1 MQIKFLKQKKE
12 DRYIEHFAH
21 AYLGSELQNLTIDS
35 PDSDSK
41 FTAPDYLLQEASLLV
56 EIKEI
61 HDYSGN
67 RELGSLHKSTRWL
80 REELALRDTSWAKG
94 YFMVETPWDLKIR
107 REDKNEV
114 VDKILQTIREGKTN
128 ILIEKFGQ
136 FKIRKL
142 DALENRITFSAFGG
156 VKSIDPVSTI
166 YENINQKI
174 VQANKQL
181 GSHKEK
187 VGKKILILV
196 NQYVFADPKNV
207 VEALSRSV
215 SSLAGYKNID
225 EIWLIFQT
233 SDGSFLPPELLFTK
247 EFLSQLEE
255 SKLEPSTI
263 NLHLFEKW
271 FIPLEKTGDEYKE
284 KLFLIMKALFVSKKP
299 FELIRA
305 DETREQM
312 VQMGQ
317 WLVQKNRYQDVIWL
331 INTFIDDPDPVRSED
346 YVGDP
351 DFNYAERIKEGEDPR
366 IITTV
371 LGHLAW
377 VIQKLALKEEYISLA
392 LQYCKKL
399 FEHPNLYV
407 NLQAIVPLTDI
418 AARRQWLKGWNVRPY
433 VDDYKIFHDL
443 TFSLISLLE
452 EHPNYKA
459 IADWTAHL
467 FAYYKDLD
475 TEEALRVLNA
485 IKTTDESAGLFIYFG
500 IFRERH
506 YRDQNIPF
514 NPAMLSSVLKDI
526 IVKERDPDSRLVAS
540 IAWHI
545 WKILHEEKGEFL
557 V

>member
-1 MQIKFLKQKKE
+1 M
-12 DRYIEHFAH
+12 
-21 AYLGSELQNLTIDS
+21 
-35 PDSDSK
+35 
-41 FTAPDYLLQEASLLV
+41 
-56 EIKEI
+56 
-61 HDYSGN
+61 
-67 RELGSLHKSTRWL
+67 
-80 REELALRDTSWAKG
+80 
-94 YFMVETPWDLKIR
+94 
-107 REDKNEV
+107 
-114 VDKILQTIREGKTN
+114 
-128 ILIEKFGQ
+128 
-136 FKIRKL
+136 
-142 DALENRITFSAFGG
+142 
-156 VKSIDPVSTI
+156 
-166 YENINQKI
+166 
-174 VQANKQL
+174 
-181 GSHKEK
+181 
-187 VGKKILILV
+187 GKKILILV

-247 EFLSQLEE
+247 EFLSQLGE